1 MKTIRIYSAAK
12 PVNFG
17 TLIGTYG
24 KGVDGSCTVN
34 FTLSGG
40 KHCDDSCPLKN
51 NGCYAITT
59 EAMKPSISVNLER
72 KENNIDEYIDQ
83 LASPKSL
90 EKLARAPWVRFAA
103 FGSIPEPGEL
113 SRKAKNGLK
122 QIARA
127 LDHSKVHWPT
137 ETIKKAR
144 MLKTLGFT
152 PRVSVATNTEN
163 ISKVLRA
170 GHVASCTV
178 AGDKLA
184 CGKNKRAHSAKAVA
198 FVRDLHAK
206 GIEAKVCPAVAGN
219 AKCGSCTACADPSV
233 SVIVYP
239 MH

>member
-1 MKTIRIYSAAK
+1 MKTIPIYPAAK
-12 PVNFG
+12 PIDFG

-24 KGVDGSCTVN
+24 KGVEGSCTVN

-40 KHCDDSCPLKN
+40 RHCDDSCPLKD
-51 NGCYAITT
+51 GPCYAITT

-72 KENNIDEYIDQ
+72 KQNNIDAYIGQ

-90 EKLARAPWVRFAA
+90 GKLARAPWVRFAA

-122 QIARA
+122 QIAQA
-127 LDHSKVHWPT
+127 LDHSRVHWPT
-137 ETIKKAR
+137 ETLKKAR

-152 PRVSVATNTEN
+152 PRVSVATNTQN
-163 ISKVLRA
+163 LGKVLRA

-178 AGDKLA
+178 AGEKLA
-184 CGKNKRAHSAKAVA
+184 RGKNKRAHSSKAIA
-198 FVRDLHAK
+198 FVRDLQSK
-206 GIEAKVCPAVAGN
+206 GIAAKVCPAVAGE
-219 AKCGSCTACADPSV
+219 AKCGSCTACANPNV